1 MIKSGTGG
9 NQWNLKSGGSNSL
22 TVTAGNTYNW
32 QLNDIP
38 DRAPSGPLA
47 YYLTALLLTITGT
60 ITQSGSTGVQIPR
73 DVLPALLIN
82 SINWQNSWMG
92 PVLNFQYAKGFTL
105 PIMEFVAGGF
115 QYGQRQQNNIAAAN
129 GATTFSMTLRVPALN
144 DNRGRLLKETS
155 QLAALFQ
162 PSQFSVTMASTTGLT
177 TFSPGA
183 SFSSMTMSVTA
194 QLDPRQELV
203 LGTPMEWILH
213 TPISGGPQVTIE
225 GFGRQAGVNGVAIKG
240 GVAFLAD
247 LTATPTTQPGV
258 VLPSSLTDFSFPWRG
273 QATTYDIKAWL
284 QQHLALLPNDRPQQ
298 SAGTNLGTSD
308 RTNDFSGFPYTV
320 NNVDATG
327 PSVDLVNLKFFP
339 LVMGGDELE
348 LSDLQTAESDQTF
361 NMTQTGGFT
370 TPGNHQILAEYARV
384 WTPEKMG
391 DWVAQIVRG
400 GANSLATCV
409 LQKPSVVAEVLKRV
423 TDPNGRGLQLRY
435 PTAKHVTTVDQETY
449 LPHQFI

>member
-22 TVTAGNTYNW
+22 SVAMSGTYNW

-38 DRAPSGPLA
+38 DRAPTGPLA

-60 ITQSGSTGVQIPR
+60 LTQSASTGVDIPR

-82 SINWQNSWMG
+82 SIDWKNSWMG
-92 PVLNFQYAKGFTL
+92 PVINFQYGKGFVL

-115 QYGQRQQNNIAAAN
+115 QYGQRQTNNIPSAN
-129 GATTFSMTLRVPALN
+129 GAYAFSMTLRVPALN

-155 QLAALFQ
+155 HLAALFQ

-177 TFSPGA
+177 TWSPGA
-183 SFSSMTMSVTA
+183 SVSGLTMSVTA

-247 LTATPTTQPGV
+247 LTATPSTQPGV
-258 VLPSSLTDFSFPWRG
+258 VTPNVLTDFSFPWRG
-273 QATTYDIKAWL
+273 QATTYDIKGWI
-284 QQHLALLPNDRPQQ
+284 QQHLALLPNDRPQLQ
-298 SAGTNLGTSD
+298 NVSLLTAGTN
-308 RTNDFSGFPYTV
+308 DFEGFPYI
-320 NNVDATG
+320 NNNQTTNSATI
-327 PSVDLVNLKFFP
+327 DLDNLKFWP
-339 LVMGGDELE
+339 LVMGGDALE
-348 LSDLQTAESDQTF
+348 LSDLQTADSDQTF
-361 NMTQTGGFT
+361 NLTQTGGFT
-370 TPGNHQILAEYARV
+370 TPGNHQIVAEYARV

-409 LQKPSVVAEVLKRV
+409 LQKPQLVAEVLKRV
-423 TDPNGRGLQLRY
+423 TDPNGKGLPLRY

-449 LPHQFI
+449 LAHQFI